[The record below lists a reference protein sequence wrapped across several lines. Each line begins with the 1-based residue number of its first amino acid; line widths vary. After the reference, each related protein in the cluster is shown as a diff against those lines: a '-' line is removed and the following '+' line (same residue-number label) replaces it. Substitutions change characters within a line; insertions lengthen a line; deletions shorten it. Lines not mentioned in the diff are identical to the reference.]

1 MGLFFAALVLQ
12 WFDGGYP
19 GGWSLQVIGGA
30 LLLPLML
37 LVAWSI
43 SAIRDRSAS
52 WWFQSDPSQV
62 GLMKDEGDDNA
73 PLSDEDIPTNT
84 ENVELRSLESSHLD
98 TASHHAVRDQA
109 RTLWATLSRPSSSIC
124 VQREVG
130 SSV

>member
-43 SAIRDRSAS
+43 WAIRDRSAP
-52 WWFQSDPSQV
+52 WWFQSDPSQPQRQE
-62 GLMKDEGDDNA
+62 DEGDSKDRIDA
-73 PLSDEDIPTNT
+73 K
-84 ENVELRSLESSHLD
+84 SLQEPESCHMD
-98 TASHHAVRDQA
+98 VTAADQA
-109 RTLWATLSRPSSSIC
+109 KPLGQTLTRPS
-124 VQREVG
+124 EAG
-130 SSV
+130 FSV